1 MDHANYD
8 PVGTE
13 VIDDP
18 IPAYSNLRKECPVH
32 HHLGLENPVYSFSR
46 YEDVQS
52 VLVDQEAWSNR
63 FGPGVSYDRN
73 VGDLQRYDPPDH
85 QIRRR
90 FLRSEFLPRTIAKSE
105 AAIQA
110 LADQLIDGFYNQ
122 RKVELHDNYALP
134 LPVKAFTEIMG
145 ISDEDSGDFKTW
157 ADELTLGMTYPERSK
172 QARKAVVAYTTDQV
186 QKRRKAM
193 EEAHLPDGKDP
204 VGTVV
209 REGLISHLSC
219 HPLEDGTFMPD
230 SEVASMIGQLLVAG
244 HETTTSLITNV
255 VWRLLLNPDQMD
267 LLRANM
273 ALVPNAIEESLR
285 YDAPV
290 LGLCKTNNLSVDY
303 HRVEIPKDSKV
314 MVLYASANR
323 DESIFP
329 DPDIFRV
336 DRPLLESKRHLS
348 FGWGA
353 HFCLGAHLARLVGR
367 LALETLLNRI
377 DDFRLDGPTERVA
390 PPFLWGRKKITIA
403 WD

>member
-1 MDHANYD
+1 
-8 PVGTE
+8 
-13 VIDDP
+13 
-18 IPAYSNLRKECPVH
+18 
-32 HHLGLENPVYSFSR
+32 
-46 YEDVQS
+46 
-52 VLVDQEAWSNR
+52 
-63 FGPGVSYDRN
+63 
-73 VGDLQRYDPPDH
+73 
-85 QIRRR
+85 
-90 FLRSEFLPRTIAKSE
+90 
-105 AAIQA
+105 
-110 LADQLIDGFYNQ
+110 
-122 RKVELHDNYALP
+122 
-134 LPVKAFTEIMG
+134 
-145 ISDEDSGDFKTW
+145 
-157 ADELTLGMTYPERSK
+157 
-172 QARKAVVAYTTDQV
+172 
-186 QKRRKAM
+186 
-193 EEAHLPDGKDP
+193 
-204 VGTVV
+204 
-209 REGLISHLSC
+209 
-219 HPLEDGTFMPD
+219 MPD

-255 VWRLLLNPDQMD
+255 VWRLLLNPDQMN

-273 ALVPNAIEESLR
+273 GLVPNAIEESLR

-303 HRVEIPKDSKV
+303 HQVEIPKDSKV

-390 PPFLWGRKKITIA
+390 PPFLWGRKKVTIA